1 MRALWEEII
10 VLSITG
16 VRVRLHCVLSV
27 LFLLEFKK
35 STIWLC
41 DCAVTVM
48 GDAVTDGGVDSSSAV
63 IFDHCPSVPQY
74 FLHLNDCIS
83 QSYEVYHYS
92 ALSSMEL
99 NTPV

>member
-1 MRALWEEII
+1 MYSSFLNSRKVQFGFVI
-10 VLSITG
+10 VLSQSWEM
-16 VRVRLHCVLSV
+16 L
-27 LFLLEFKK
+27 
-35 STIWLC
+35 
-41 DCAVTVM
+41 
-48 GDAVTDGGVDSSSAV
+48 DAVTDGGVDSSSAV